1 MASTRINNVRITQ
14 EKLMKM
20 IDGYC
25 TVAGSFKEHLATE
38 IIWKLPIVTNNI
50 KQMCFKLAEYDNL
63 NRDPLWQSQP
73 NLLHRLTEGKH

>member
-1 MASTRINNVRITQ
+1 MASTLINNVRITQ

-38 IIWKLPIVTNNI
+38 IIWGTTNSNKLSQTNV
-50 KQMCFKLAEYDNL
+50 F
-63 NRDPLWQSQP
+63 
-73 NLLHRLTEGKH
+73 